1 MSPNIFR
8 LEIYIFGCSLA
19 DGETFCAFC
28 AVIDNGSIEATL
40 AAVNSVLAASGPA
53 ALKGNWRLAM
63 YAWRATMDA
72 YTKQRF
78 VFETAREKRAME
90 MLAAAMVI
98 PRPHTSCISGL
109 CFQTYG
115 AVLQA
120 DGPSGARNGI
130 AAAREMLLAND
141 TSAATV
147 ALRKQMISLASALNE
162 SAA

>member
-8 LEIYIFGCSLA
+8 LVFYAFVCSPPDA
-19 DGETFCAFC
+19 ERCCVFC

-90 MLAAAMVI
+90 LLAAAMVSLVYLG
-98 PRPHTSCISGL
+98 TSH
-109 CFQTYG
+109 
-115 AVLQA
+115 
-120 DGPSGARNGI
+120 
-130 AAAREMLLAND
+130 
-141 TSAATV
+141 
-147 ALRKQMISLASALNE
+147 
-162 SAA
+162 